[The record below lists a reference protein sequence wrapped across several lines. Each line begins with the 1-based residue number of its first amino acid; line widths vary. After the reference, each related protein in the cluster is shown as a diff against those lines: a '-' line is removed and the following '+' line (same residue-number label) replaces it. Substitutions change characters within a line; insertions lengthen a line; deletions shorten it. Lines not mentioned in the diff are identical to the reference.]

1 MSHNPTSMRRP
12 SMKRV
17 SLACV
22 AAVVAAVTLAPLPA
36 FAQTVDDIVQKY
48 YAARGGYD
56 KIKAIQTLKI
66 TQTVANPFTSTTK
79 VVIVKKRPGLVRW
92 DVTPAGQTAPVPRAI
107 NAEGGWDTQ
116 AGKVVPRPEIMLKED
131 RDIDADLEGPLVDW
145 KSKGH
150 TVTFEG
156 TTKLGQGEGYRLKVV
171 TKGGVTREIVLDGR
185 TYLPVREEGRM
196 SLPPDPRGNP
206 RFNQHVFTYS
216 DWRDVNGVKFPFAV
230 DEERTGGPIT
240 QSLATYVEKIEVN
253 VPVEDALFLKPDA
266 K

>member
-1 MSHNPTSMRRP
+1 MRFA
-12 SMKRV
+12 S
-17 SLACV
+17 ACV
-22 AAVVAAVTLAPLPA
+22 ATLVAITTAGSVPA
-36 FAQTVDDIVQKY
+36 SAQTVDELVAKY

-66 TQTVANPFTSTTK
+66 TQTVANPFTSSTK
-79 VVIVKKRPGLVRW
+79 VVILKKRPDRVRW
-92 DVTPAGQTAPVPRAI
+92 DVTPAGQTTAIPRAI

-116 AGKVVPRPEIMLKED
+116 QGKVVPRPEIMLKED
-131 RDIDADLEGPLVDW
+131 RDIDADLDGPLVDW
-145 KSKGH
+145 KAKGH

-156 TTKLGQGEGYRLKVV
+156 TEKLGQGQGYKLKVV
-171 TKGGVTREIVLDGR
+171 TKSGATREILLDGK
-185 TYLPVREEGRM
+185 TYLPVREAGRM
-196 SLPPDPRGNP
+196 SLPPDPKGNP

-253 VPVEDALFLKPDA
+253 VPVEDAVFAKPSGA
-266 K
+266 

>member
-1 MSHNPTSMRRP
+1 MRLA
-12 SMKRV
+12 S
-17 SLACV
+17 ACV
-22 AAVVAAVTLAPLPA
+22 AMLVAIATVGAVPA
-36 FAQTVDDIVQKY
+36 SGQTVDELVAKY
-48 YAARGGYD
+48 YAARGGYE
-56 KIKAIQTLKI
+56 KIKAIQSLRI
-66 TQTVANPFTSTTK
+66 TQTVANPFSSSTK

-92 DVTPAGQTAPVPRAI
+92 ELTPAGQPAAIPRAI

-116 AGKVVPRPEIMLKED
+116 QGKVVPRPEIMVKEE

-145 KSKGH
+145 KAKGH

-156 TTKLGQGEGYRLKVV
+156 TEKMGAGSGYKLKVV
-171 TKGGVTREIVLDGR
+171 TKGGVTREILLDGK
-185 TYLPVREEGRM
+185 TYLPVRESGRM
-196 SLPPDPRGNP
+196 SLPPDPKGNP

-240 QSLATYVEKIEVN
+240 QSLATYVEKVETNI
-253 VPVEDALFLKPDA
+253 PIEDAVFATPA